1 MSTNGEIAALDVDD
15 DSDAAGRLA
24 GRRWLYRSWLTS
36 LGTFLLLLATIE
48 ACIRGFD
55 IPSYIFPAPSE
66 IILALYK
73 GFAAPLLSQSAY
85 YTHLLTTLTEALSSF
100 AIGTVLGIALG
111 AAIAE
116 FPILRRLLLPYV
128 IGLQSVPKVALA
140 PLFVVW
146 FGLGISSK
154 IVLGVLLTFF
164 PLMVNTI
171 AGFASVEKDRLELM
185 QSLKSSP
192 WKTFRYVK
200 LPSALPFI
208 FAGLEMAAAYSV
220 LGAVVGEFVGGTRG
234 LGVLMLNRNAALDIA
249 GSMAALVLLAVLGIT
264 LQKVV
269 AIARNRLLF
278 WAPSK
283 DVLQNPEPRQD

>member
-1 MSTNGEIAALDVDD
+1 MSIEQNASMAEVVPEA
-15 DSDAAGRLA
+15 DSPPARRRDY
-24 GRRWLYRSWLTS
+24 RWLLSF
-36 LGTFLLLLATIE
+36 GTLVALLALIE

-66 IILALYK
+66 IFRSLVA
-73 GFAAPLLSQSAY
+73 GFAAPLTSKSAY
-85 YTHLLTTLTEALSSF
+85 YTHILTTVSEAMGSF
-100 AIGTVLGIALG
+100 VCGSILGIALG
-111 AAIAE
+111 GLIAE
-116 FPILRRLLLPYV
+116 FPLLRRLALPYV

-146 FGLGISSK
+146 FGLGMSSK
-154 IVLGVLLTFF
+154 IVLGILLTFF
-164 PLMVNTI
+164 PLMVNTV

-185 QSLKSSP
+185 QSLKAGS

-220 LGAVVGEFVGGTRG
+220 LGAVVGEFVGGTSG

-249 GSMAALVLLAVLGIT
+249 GSMAALVLLAVLGIV
-264 LQKVV
+264 LQKLVTL
-269 AIARNRLLF
+269 ARNRLLF

-283 DVLQNPEPRQD
+283 DVLRNAEPEPD

>member
-1 MSTNGEIAALDVDD
+1 MSIEQNLSTATIAPEA
-15 DSDAAGRLA
+15 DSPPTRRRDY
-24 GRRWLYRSWLTS
+24 RWLLSF
-36 LGTFLLLLATIE
+36 GTLVALLALIE

-66 IILALYK
+66 IFKSLYA
-73 GFAAPLLSQSAY
+73 GFAAPLTSKSAY
-85 YTHLLTTLTEALSSF
+85 YTHILTTVSEAMGSF
-100 AIGTVLGIALG
+100 VCGSILGIALG
-111 AAIAE
+111 GLIAE
-116 FPILRRLLLPYV
+116 FPLLRRLALPYV

-154 IVLGVLLTFF
+154 IVLGILLTFF
-164 PLMVNTI
+164 PLMVNTV

-185 QSLKSSP
+185 QSLKAGS

-220 LGAVVGEFVGGTRG
+220 LGAVVGEFVGGNSG
-234 LGVLMLNRNAALDIA
+234 LGVLMLNRNASLDIA
-249 GSMAALVLLAVLGIT
+249 GSMAALVLLALLGVA
-264 LQKVV
+264 LQKLVTM
-269 AIARNRLLF
+269 ARNRLLF

-283 DVLQNPEPRQD
+283 DVLRNAEPEPD